1 MLVTRSHRQI
11 FLFAFAAIAGLI
23 TLIMGAGPA
32 AAHTGTTAS
41 PAPEG
46 RTLITYTFSHGCSG
60 APTIGLRAQLPAGAS
75 SVVASNPAGWSST
88 VTPTEVH
95 WTGPEIADGVS
106 AQFNVAMVLVQP
118 VGATVVMP
126 NIQECPGGAELA
138 WIGAPSSDTS
148 ESSRP
153 APTII
158 VPANA
163 SAAPITTV
171 TTATTGSSPTTVAVG
186 EARMAT
192 QANAV
197 TEEGS
202 ERSGAAQLVFFG
214 ACAAIVIGAGVLFL
228 KYRKTSATN

>member
-1 MLVTRSHRQI
+1 MLVPRSHRQI
-11 FLFAFAAIAGLI
+11 VLFAFAVIAGVI
-23 TLIMGAGPA
+23 TLIVGAGPA

-46 RTLITYTFSHGCSG
+46 QTLITYTFSHGCSG

-75 SVVASNPAGWSST
+75 NVVASNPAGWSST
-88 VTPTEVH
+88 VTPTEVR

-106 AQFNVAMVLVQP
+106 AQFNVAMVLAQP

-126 NIQECPGGAELA
+126 NIQECTGGAELA
-138 WIGAPSSDTS
+138 WIGTPSSDTS

-163 SAAPITTV
+163 SAAPVTTV
-171 TTATTGSSPTTVAVG
+171 TTVSSTTTVAVG

-202 ERSGAAQLVFFG
+202 EQSSAGQLVFFG

-228 KYRKTSATN
+228 KYRKTSVTN

>member
-1 MLVTRSHRQI
+1 MLVTRSHV
-11 FLFAFAAIAGLI
+11 LSVLAAIVGAIALVVF
-23 TLIMGAGPA
+23 AGPA

-46 RTLITYTFSHGCSG
+46 RTLVTYTFSHGCSG

-75 SVVASNPAGWSST
+75 SVVASNPSGWSST

-106 AQFNVAMVLVQP
+106 AQFNVAMVLAQP
-118 VGATVVMP
+118 AGSTVVMP
-126 NIQECPGGAELA
+126 NIQECSGGAELA

-153 APTII
+153 APTIV

-163 SAAPITTV
+163 SAAPVTTV
-171 TTATTGSSPTTVAVG
+171 SPSVTVASG
-186 EARMAT
+186 EARMST
-192 QANAV
+192 DANAV

-202 ERSGAAQLVFFG
+202 AQSDAGRIVFFG

-228 KYRKTSATN
+228 KNRKSSATN

>member
-1 MLVTRSHRQI
+1 MLITRSHVQSV
-11 FLFAFAAIAGLI
+11 LAGLAAIVGAIALV
-23 TLIMGAGPA
+23 MFAGPA

-46 RTLITYTFSHGCSG
+46 RTLVTYTFSHGCSG

-75 SVVASNPAGWSST
+75 SVVASNPSGWSST
-88 VTPTEVH
+88 VTSTEVH

-106 AQFNVAMVLVQP
+106 AQFNVAMVLAQP
-118 VGATVVMP
+118 AGSTVVMP
-126 NIQECPGGAELA
+126 NIQECSGGAELA

-153 APTII
+153 APTIV

-163 SAAPITTV
+163 SAAPVTTV
-171 TTATTGSSPTTVAVG
+171 SPSVTVTVASG
-186 EARMAT
+186 EARMST
-192 QANAV
+192 DANAV

-202 ERSGAAQLVFFG
+202 AQSDAGRIVFFG

-228 KYRKTSATN
+228 KNRRRSATN

>member
-1 MLVTRSHRQI
+1 MLVTRSHRQV
-11 FLFAFAAIAGLI
+11 FLAALAALVGVV
-23 TLIMGAGPA
+23 TLVVGAGPV

-46 RTLITYTFSHGCSG
+46 RTLITYSFSHGCSG
-60 APTIGLRAQLPAGAS
+60 APTIGLRAKLPDGAS
-75 SVVASNPAGWSST
+75 NVLASNPAGWSST

-106 AQFNVAMVLVQP
+106 AQFNVAMVLAQP
-118 VGATVVMP
+118 TGATVVLP
-126 NIQECPGGAELA
+126 NIQECAGGTELA

-153 APTII
+153 APTIV

-163 SAAPITTV
+163 SAAPVTTV
-171 TTATTGSSPTTVAVG
+171 TTVSSSTSVAAG

-202 ERSGAAQLVFFG
+202 EQSDAGRIVFFG
-214 ACAAIVIGAGVLFL
+214 ACAAIAIGAVVLFL

>member
-1 MLVTRSHRQI
+1 MLVTRSH
-11 FLFAFAAIAGLI
+11 LLSVLAAIVGAIALVVF
-23 TLIMGAGPA
+23 AGPA

-46 RTLITYTFSHGCSG
+46 RTLVTYTFSHGCSG
-60 APTIGLRAQLPAGAS
+60 APTVGLRAQLPAGAS
-75 SVVASNPAGWSST
+75 SVVASNPSGWSST

-95 WTGPEIADGVS
+95 WTGPEIADGIS
-106 AQFNVAMVLVQP
+106 AQFNVAMVLAQP
-118 VGATVVMP
+118 AGSTVVMP
-126 NIQECPGGAELA
+126 NIQECSGGAELA

-153 APTII
+153 APTIV

-163 SAAPITTV
+163 SAAPV
-171 TTATTGSSPTTVAVG
+171 TAVSPSVTVASG
-186 EARMAT
+186 EARMST
-192 QANAV
+192 DANAV

-202 ERSGAAQLVFFG
+202 AQSDAGRIVFFG

-228 KYRKTSATN
+228 KNRKSSATN

>member
-1 MLVTRSHRQI
+1 MLVTRSH
-11 FLFAFAAIAGLI
+11 LLSVLAAIVGAIALVVF
-23 TLIMGAGPA
+23 AGPA

-46 RTLITYTFSHGCSG
+46 RTLVTYTFSHGCSG

-75 SVVASNPAGWSST
+75 SVVASNPSGWSST

-106 AQFNVAMVLVQP
+106 AQFNVAMVLAQP
-118 VGATVVMP
+118 AGSTVVMP
-126 NIQECPGGAELA
+126 NIQECSGGAELA

-153 APTII
+153 APTIV

-163 SAAPITTV
+163 SAAPV
-171 TTATTGSSPTTVAVG
+171 TAVSPSVTVASG
-186 EARMAT
+186 EARMST
-192 QANAV
+192 DANAV

-202 ERSGAAQLVFFG
+202 AQSDAGRIVFFG

-228 KYRKTSATN
+228 KNRKSSATN

>member
-1 MLVTRSHRQI
+1 MLITRSHVQSV
-11 FLFAFAAIAGLI
+11 LAGLAAIVGATALV
-23 TLIMGAGPA
+23 MFAGPA

-46 RTLITYTFSHGCSG
+46 RTLVTYTFSHGCSG

-75 SVVASNPAGWSST
+75 SVVASNPSGWSST

-106 AQFNVAMVLVQP
+106 AQFNVAMVLAQP
-118 VGATVVMP
+118 AGSTVVMP
-126 NIQECPGGAELA
+126 NIQECSGGAELA

-153 APTII
+153 APTIV

-163 SAAPITTV
+163 SAAPVTTV
-171 TTATTGSSPTTVAVG
+171 SPSVTVASG
-186 EARMAT
+186 EARMST
-192 QANAV
+192 DANAV

-202 ERSGAAQLVFFG
+202 AQSDAGRIVFFG

-228 KYRKTSATN
+228 KNRRRSATN